1 MKLDAKN
8 VDFSYEHSDKQ
19 VLFGI
24 NFSIVSG
31 EKVVLLGAN
40 GCGKTTLL
48 KVLCGL
54 LAPTRGSILIDDIEV
69 KPSPSFGFRIGF
81 VSENPEEMFFES
93 TVEREIAFILRRKH
107 ENDVDAKIDNILR
120 EFGLEKLR
128 NSSPFEI
135 SSGERKK
142 VSIAAVVV
150 AEQPVILLDEPISGL
165 DWSGI
170 NAIEKWIKE
179 SKASIVVTSH
189 RTDFARIFDRV
200 VLMNNGKIL
209 SDRLDLD
216 KSKEI
221 LEKADVLLLWR

>member
-8 VDFSYEHSDKQ
+8 IDFSYEHSDRQ

-24 NFSIVSG
+24 NFSIAPG
-31 EKVVLLGAN
+31 EKVALLGAN

-69 KPSPSFGFRIGF
+69 KPTPSFGFRVGF
-81 VSENPEEMFFES
+81 VPENPEEMFFES
-93 TVEREIAFILRRKH
+93 TVEREIAFILKRKN
-107 ENDVDAKIDNILR
+107 ENNADEKVNRILS
-120 EFGLEKLR
+120 EFGLLKLR
-128 NSSPFEI
+128 YSSPFEI

-150 AEQPVILLDEPISGL
+150 AEQSVVLLDEPISGL

-170 NAIEKWIKE
+170 TAIEKWIKE

-189 RTDFARIFDRV
+189 RTDFARIFDRI
-200 VLMNNGKIL
+200 VLMNNGRIIA
-209 SDRLDLD
+209 DGIDLD
-216 KSKEI
+216 SNKSM

>member
-8 VDFSYEHSDKQ
+8 IDFTYEYSRNQ
-19 VLFGI
+19 VLSGI
-24 NFSIVSG
+24 DFNIASG
-31 EKVVLLGAN
+31 EKVILLGAN

-54 LAPTRGSILIDDIEV
+54 LAPSGGSILIDDQEV
-69 KPSPSFGFRIGF
+69 KSTPTFGFRVGF
-81 VSENPEEMFFES
+81 VPENPEEMFFES
-93 TVEREIAFILRRKH
+93 TIEREIAFILKRKK
-107 ENDVDAKIDNILR
+107 ENDVDAKVSSIM
-120 EFGLEKLR
+120 EQFGLEKLR
-128 NSSPFEI
+128 EASPFEI

-150 AEQPVILLDEPISGL
+150 AEQPIILLDEPISGL

-170 NAIEKWIKE
+170 LAIETWIKE
-179 SKASIVVTSH
+179 SKAGMVVTSH

-200 VLMNNGKIL
+200 VLMNHGHIL
-209 SDRLDLD
+209 SDNLDID
-216 KSKEI
+216 NSRET